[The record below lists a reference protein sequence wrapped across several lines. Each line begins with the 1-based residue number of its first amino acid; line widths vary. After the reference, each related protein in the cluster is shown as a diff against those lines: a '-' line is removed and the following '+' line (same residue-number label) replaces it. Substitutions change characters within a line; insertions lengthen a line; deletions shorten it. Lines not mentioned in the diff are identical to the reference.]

1 MSSSET
7 PELILHRWP
16 GRWNL
21 PSLSP
26 ECIAVETYLRLAGLR
41 FAAEDC
47 RTHYASPSGALPAL
61 DQNLDVVGGAVPGD
75 TNRDPNGTLARHR
88 IVEHLRRKVRDV
100 DAHLGPDD
108 RAQLAAYVALV
119 EHKLATTTAWYQW
132 IDKDRFAKHTR
143 PAYGAAFPAPLSHV
157 LPWMWRRTQ
166 LAGAVAVESNDQR
179 VRDGLRD
186 AYESLASKLAST
198 GGPYLLGAEPTSV
211 DALLFAHL
219 AYHARAPCMDV
230 ARGIM
235 KAFPALVKYVEDVER
250 SLFPTPDGGNPGRGG
265 SAPGALDSSSW
276 REPPSANARGR
287 RNWWGR
293 RESGFGGDGEE
304 KPLSAMER
312 RFRRRSRWSV
322 LIAVG
327 AVATYLFA
335 GDVVTIAM
343 EGIEQGDEPSPG
355 DDDDDD
361 DDDDDGV
368 EPNHDEDDDEGSEEV
383 LEE

>member
-108 RAQLAAYVALV
+108 RAQLAAYVSLV
-119 EHKLATTTAWYQW
+119 EHKLATATAWYQW

-166 LAGAVAVESNDQR
+166 LAGAVAVESNDDR

-186 AYESLASKLAST
+186 AYASLAAKLAST
-198 GGPYLLGAEPTSV
+198 GGPYLLGAKPTSV

-235 KAFPALVKYVEDVER
+235 KDFPALVKYVEAVEQ
-250 SLFPTPDGGNPGRGG
+250 STFPTPDGGNPGRGG
-265 SAPGALDSSSW
+265 SAPGALTRR
-276 REPPSANARGR
+276 REGTAERQREGASQLVGASRERVRGR
-287 RNWWGR
+287 R
-293 RESGFGGDGEE
+293 EE
-304 KPLSAMER
+304 KPR
-312 RFRRRSRWSV
+312 RKEGSGGGVDGRAHRRRRHR
-322 LIAVG
+322 
-327 AVATYLFA
+327 
-335 GDVVTIAM
+335 DVPVRR
-343 EGIEQGDEPSPG
+343 GRG
-355 DDDDDD
+355 DDR
-361 DDDDDGV
+361 DGG
-368 EPNHDEDDDEGSEEV
+368 DRTGR
-383 LEE
+383 